1 MKFRYNKLMKPIFLR
16 FVLSLSVFSLVIIL
30 AGLVIFNYLL
40 TENTLTTF
48 SFVFA
53 CLLFHVVI
61 LIVHYVLLKSSEQ
74 RAQNFVRNFIAT
86 TFLKLLT
93 YLLILVIFIV
103 LNRENVKAFI
113 ITFLILY
120 LSYTVF
126 ETIAIIKFFKKRS

>member
-1 MKFRYNKLMKPIFLR
+1 MKPIFLR
-16 FVLSLSVFSLVIIL
+16 FVLSLSLFSLVIIL

-40 TENTLTTF
+40 TENTLTAF
-48 SFVFA
+48 SFIFA
-53 CLLFHVVI
+53 CLLFHIVI

-93 YLLILVIFIV
+93 YMLILVIFIL

-126 ETIAIIKFFKKRS
+126 ETMAIIKFFKKRS

>member
-1 MKFRYNKLMKPIFLR
+1 MKPIFLR
-16 FVLSLSVFSLVIIL
+16 FVLSLSVFSLVIIS

-40 TENTLTTF
+40 TENTLTTV
-48 SFVFA
+48 SFVSV
-53 CLLFHVVI
+53 CLLFHAVI
-61 LIVHYVLLKSSEQ
+61 LIVYYVLLKSSEK

-93 YLLILVIFIV
+93 YLLILVVCIL

-120 LSYTVF
+120 LFYTVF
-126 ETIAIIKFFKKRS
+126 ETIAIIKFFKKSS

>member
-1 MKFRYNKLMKPIFLR
+1 MKPIFLR
-16 FVLSLSVFSLVIIL
+16 FVLSLSLFSLIIIL

-93 YLLILVIFIV
+93 YLFILVIFIV

>member
-1 MKFRYNKLMKPIFLR
+1 MKPIFLR
-16 FVLSLSVFSLVIIL
+16 FVLSLSLFSLVIIL

-48 SFVFA
+48 SFVFV

-93 YLLILVIFIV
+93 YLLILVIFIL
-103 LNRENVKAFI
+103 LNRENAKAFI

>member
-1 MKFRYNKLMKPIFLR
+1 MKPIFLR
-16 FVLSLSVFSLVIIL
+16 FVLSLSVFSLVIIS

-61 LIVHYVLLKSSEQ
+61 LIVHYVLLKSSEKK
-74 RAQNFVRNFIAT
+74 AQSFVRNFIAT

>member
-1 MKFRYNKLMKPIFLR
+1 MKPIFLR
-16 FVLSLSVFSLVIIL
+16 FVLSLSLFSLVIIL

-93 YLLILVIFIV
+93 YLLILVIFIL

>member
-1 MKFRYNKLMKPIFLR
+1 MKPIFLR
-16 FVLSLSVFSLVIIL
+16 FVLSLSLFSLIIIL

-48 SFVFA
+48 SFVFV

-61 LIVHYVLLKSSEQ
+61 LIVHYVILKSSEQ
-74 RAQNFVRNFIAT
+74 RAQNFVRYFIAT

-93 YLLILVIFIV
+93 YLLILVIFIL
-103 LNRENVKAFI
+103 LNRENAMAFI